1 MARKPMVTRT
11 MISTKVTVMAV
22 DLANGDEVVNK
33 SFIMPRTYAD
43 NEALLKAVKKNHES
57 DALAIVKVVDVQKQE
72 ELYGMEEAEFIAHA
86 KVLDPETRKVAEAD
100 TDAE

>member
-11 MISTKVTVMAV
+11 ITSTKVTVMAV

-33 SFIMPRTYAD
+33 TFIMPLTYAD

-57 DALAIVKVVDVQKQE
+57 DALVIVKVVDAKKQE

-86 KVLDPETRKVAEAD
+86 KVLDPEKRKVAEAD
-100 TDAE
+100 AE